1 MKAKALEY
9 QLFLVI
15 NYLKG
20 PWRGL
25 MPVRNYSL
33 AFSHRNLGAKAYPN
47 RIIWFKNGLSKNSKN
62 KSTVIIPR
70 KSKLILGLRDKYTCF
85 WMTQTKRFACLI
97 LSFVYINKFRYLE
110 NLHTFDL
117 QSSNLSD
124 SSLLR
129 KELTGPDLEK
139 HATFRL
145 LKLNKK
151 INDRLEWKSS
161 YGYMGKDTTV
171 SARVSADCPEPE
183 VFRSLFLQ
191 QQEDGTRA
199 AKSTSTSKKLS
210 RKFLTDEDISN
221 AGVYGKTYRFGA
233 RAELRAPASL
243 TWSNGK
249 INFSFHYNVQC

>member
-1 MKAKALEY
+1 MERIDACS
-9 QLFLVI
+9 QLLTGIFPSKFGSQSVSQPNNLVQKWI
-15 NYLKG
+15 EQELKKQKHG
-20 PWRGL
+20 DNPEKVEAHSGIARQVHML
-25 MPVRNYSL
+25 LNDPDEKVCMS
-33 AFSHRNLGAKAYPN
+33 YP
-47 RIIWFKNGLSKNSKN
+47 
-62 KSTVIIPR
+62 
-70 KSKLILGLRDKYTCF
+70 
-85 WMTQTKRFACLI
+85 Q
-97 LSFVYINKFRYLE
+97 FVYINKFRYLE

-124 SSLLR
+124 SGLLR

-191 QQEDGTRA
+191 QQEDGTTA